1 MKLTSYD
8 VFWKLVGTRL
18 APRND
23 VVLWT
28 LPLRNGNEERYTVGP
43 YPTAA

>member
-1 MKLTSYD
+1 MKLTST
-8 VFWKLVGTRL
+8 VFWTLVRTRL

-28 LPLRNGNEERYTVGP
+28 LPLRNEERYAVGP